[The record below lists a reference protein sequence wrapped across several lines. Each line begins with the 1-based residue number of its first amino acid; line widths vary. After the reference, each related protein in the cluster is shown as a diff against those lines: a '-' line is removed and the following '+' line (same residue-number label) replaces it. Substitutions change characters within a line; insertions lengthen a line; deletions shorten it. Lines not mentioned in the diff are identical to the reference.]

1 MRIVIFFHLVKYC
14 FTYSTG
20 FSFPKTNAHP
30 KLEEE
35 FSPFQ
40 LKEKGE
46 VSGENKSE
54 TPQEFLF
61 YGSSQLCIVKL
72 QIRLESYDLCFVKMQ
87 VVDF

>member
-1 MRIVIFFHLVKYC
+1 MHIQNSKK
-14 FTYSTG
+14 S
-20 FSFPKTNAHP
+20 
-30 KLEEE
+30 
-35 FSPFQ
+35 SPFQ